1 MADFLK
7 HTMISTQAK
16 AFSNYLLQIKAIQL
30 SPQNPFTWAS
40 GIKSPIYCDN
50 RLVLSYPEV
59 RKLAI
64 DALEELSK
72 QHSQIDVIAG
82 VATAGI
88 PHGAIL
94 ADHLNLPFIYVRAKA
109 KEHGKQNL
117 IEGAYKSGQK
127 VLVIEDLIS
136 TGGSSLEAIK
146 ALQSEGLEIAACLA
160 LFTYQFKESIS
171 RFSDQNIPLGTVT
184 DYSHVLEQALENK
197 SITEKEHVIL
207 SEWKN
212 DPSIWYAKNFNSI
225 MN

>member
-1 MADFLK
+1 
-7 HTMISTQAK
+7 MISTKAK
-16 AFSNYLLQIKAIQL
+16 AFSSYLLQIKAIQL

-72 QHSQIDVIAG
+72 NFSGVQVIAG

-117 IEGAYKSGQK
+117 IEGSYEPGQK

-136 TGGSSLEAIK
+136 TGGSSLEAIR
-146 ALQSEGLEIAACLA
+146 ALESEGLDISACLA
-160 LFTYQFKESIS
+160 LFTYQFPESIA
-171 RFSDQNIPLGTVT
+171 RFKAQNIPLATVT
-184 DYSHVLEQALENK
+184 DYTHILDEAVQSGRITEQESSILENWK
-197 SITEKEHVIL
+197 TNPA
-207 SEWKN
+207 EWY
-212 DPSIWYAKNFNSI
+212 SKNFDARVN
-225 MN
+225 

>member
-1 MADFLK
+1 
-7 HTMISTQAK
+7 MISTKAK
-16 AFSNYLLQIKAIQL
+16 PFSDYLLQIKAIQL
-30 SPQNPFTWAS
+30 NPQNPFTWAS

-59 RKLAI
+59 RKAAI
-64 DALEELSK
+64 DALAELSL
-72 QHSQIDVIAG
+72 QFTGIDVIAG

-117 IEGAYKSGQK
+117 IEGAYKSGQN

-146 ALQSEGLEIAACLA
+146 ALQSEGLHVAGCLA
-160 LFTYQFKESIS
+160 LFTYQFPESVA
-171 RFSDQNIPLGTVT
+171 RFKNQEIPLATVT
-184 DYSHVLEQALENK
+184 DYSHILEQAVQTGR
-197 SITEKEHVIL
+197 ITEEERTIL
-207 SEWKN
+207 AEWKT
-212 DPSIWYAKNFNSI
+212 DPVIWYKNNFNSI
-225 MN
+225 SN